1 VNYPDAPQRL
11 LVDPI
16 VLATLRAELDDDEG
30 WRLFLECFLAQLPL
44 RIQKLRVGLLAADHP
59 VAMDAVLS
67 LKVSSQMVGAERL
80 AGMAIHLQRFL
91 SDMVDRGNAAS
102 ALPELAGPD
111 LDAITACAQQ
121 TLLSLSG
128 RARQKSPD
136 HPAPLGT

>member
-1 VNYPDAPQRL
+1 MNYPDAPERL
-11 LVDPI
+11 LVDPT

-30 WRLFLECFLAQLPL
+30 CRLFIRGFLAHLPF
-44 RIQKLRVGLLAADHP
+44 RIQKLRLGLLAADHA

-91 SDMVDRGNAAS
+91 SDMVDQGSAAS

-121 TLLSLSG
+121 TLMSLSG

-136 HPAPLGT
+136 HPGPLGT